1 MSTLILTENC
11 SISITRRNCCGEIL
25 RLISKRAA
33 HSILIKS
40 MNTIISMRYLT
51 NIVLLLSAY
60 ASVAAAAAADGDW
73 KLRPSKLV
81 ATTIEID
88 RQLGGSKSSK
98 RFFAKES
105 KSKGRKNSS
114 GTASRSRQST
124 KSAKFLT
131 ANNRDGSDDNRIKS
145 TSQENSSFQGSLFD
159 GANLIPPSSSPL
171 GTGVPIP
178 GQDDFFSRTNA
189 DTDEETR
196 TKFLEIEDNGNY
208 NGLRTQNMVVGMASL
223 LALLLAIAGVAVMRK
238 RRANADNENNI
249 LDSVEIAPV
258 APTVRP
264 NRRPPSNSI
273 VAPVDDT
280 DYSCDLFGFTDCLA

>member
-1 MSTLILTENC
+1 
-11 SISITRRNCCGEIL
+11 
-25 RLISKRAA
+25 
-33 HSILIKS
+33 
-40 MNTIISMRYLT
+40 MRYLT
-51 NIVLLLSAY
+51 NITLLLSAC

-73 KLRPSKLV
+73 KLRPSKLI

-88 RQLGGSKSSK
+88 QRQLGGSKSSK

-105 KSKGRKNSS
+105 KSKGRKSSSS

-131 ANNRDGSDDNRIKS
+131 ANNRDSSDDNRIKS
-145 TSQENSSFQGSLFD
+145 TLQDNSSLQGSLFE
-159 GANLIPPSSSPL
+159 GANLSTPSPGPL
-171 GTGVPIP
+171 GTGVPIA
-178 GQDDFFSRTNA
+178 GQDDFFSRTNS

-196 TKFLEIEDNGNY
+196 TNFLEIEDNGDY
-208 NGLRTQNMVVGMASL
+208 SGLRTQNMVVGIASL
-223 LALLLAIAGVAVMRK
+223 FALLAAIVGVAVMRK

-280 DYSCDLFGFTDCLA
+280 DYSCDLFGFKDCLA

>member
-1 MSTLILTENC
+1 
-11 SISITRRNCCGEIL
+11 
-25 RLISKRAA
+25 
-33 HSILIKS
+33 
-40 MNTIISMRYLT
+40 MRYLT
-51 NIVLLLSAY
+51 NIVLLLSAC

-73 KLRPSKLV
+73 KLRPSTLI

-88 RQLGGSKSSK
+88 RRQLGGSKSSK

-105 KSKGRKNSS
+105 KSKGRKSSS

-131 ANNRDGSDDNRIKS
+131 ANNRDSSDDNRIKS
-145 TSQENSSFQGSLFD
+145 TSQENSSFQGSLFE
-159 GANLIPPSSSPL
+159 GANANLITPSSSPL
-171 GTGVPIP
+171 GSGVPIA
-178 GQDDFFSRTNA
+178 GQDDFFSRTNS

-196 TKFLEIEDNGNY
+196 TNFLEIEDNGDY
-208 NGLRTQNMVVGMASL
+208 SGLRTQNMVVGIASL
-223 LALLLAIAGVAVMRK
+223 FALLAAIVGVAVMRK
-238 RRANADNENNI
+238 RRANADTENNI

-258 APTVRP
+258 VTAVRP

-280 DYSCDLFGFTDCLA
+280 DYSCDLFGFKDCLA

>member
-1 MSTLILTENC
+1 
-11 SISITRRNCCGEIL
+11 
-25 RLISKRAA
+25 
-33 HSILIKS
+33 
-40 MNTIISMRYLT
+40 MRYLT
-51 NIVLLLSAY
+51 NIALLLSAY
-60 ASVAAAAAADGDW
+60 ASVAAAAAADGKW
-73 KLRPSKLV
+73 KRRPSKLI

-88 RQLGGSKSSK
+88 RQLGGSSKSSK

-105 KSKGRKNSS
+105 KSKGRKSSS

-131 ANNRDGSDDNRIKS
+131 VNNRDSSDDNRIKS

-189 DTDEETR
+189 DTDEETK

-208 NGLRTQNMVVGMASL
+208 SGLRTQNMVVGMASL

-238 RRANADNENNI
+238 RRANADTENNI

-258 APTVRP
+258 APAVRQ
-264 NRRPPSNSI
+264 NRRPPST
-273 VAPVDDT
+273 VAPVDGT

>member
-1 MSTLILTENC
+1 
-11 SISITRRNCCGEIL
+11 
-25 RLISKRAA
+25 
-33 HSILIKS
+33 
-40 MNTIISMRYLT
+40 MRYLT
-51 NIVLLLSAY
+51 NITLLLSAY

-73 KLRPSKLV
+73 KLRPSTLI

-88 RQLGGSKSSK
+88 RRQLGGSKSSK

-105 KSKGRKNSS
+105 KSKGRKSSS

-131 ANNRDGSDDNRIKS
+131 ANNRDSSDDNRIKS
-145 TSQENSSFQGSLFD
+145 TLQDNSSLQGSLFE
-159 GANLIPPSSSPL
+159 GANLSTPSPGPL
-171 GTGVPIP
+171 GTGGPVP
-178 GQDDFFSRTNA
+178 GQDDFFSRTNS

-196 TKFLEIEDNGNY
+196 TQFLEIEDNGDY
-208 NGLRTQNMVVGMASL
+208 SGLRTQNMVVGIASL
-223 LALLLAIAGVAVMRK
+223 FALLAAIAGVAVMRK
-238 RRANADNENNI
+238 RRANADTENNI

-280 DYSCDLFGFTDCLA
+280 DYSCDLFGFKDCLA